1 MASAKLHRVT
11 STSGNSGI
19 CSLFEQGGVHV
30 DYYDSMELIHRF
42 RLIPLTT
49 VLALATTCSWA
60 QPAHTAKQKT
70 ATTDVAGEGT
80 SADSHLFYEV
90 FLGEVTTRTGD
101 PGAGYALMLDA
112 ARRSHSSQLYQRAA
126 DIALQSRSGE
136 YALAA
141 AKAWQEDHPQS
152 REANRYALQ
161 ILIALNRVS
170 ETAAPLQQLIQ
181 QAPAPSKVSI
191 LSAIPQMYGR
201 VSDKAAAARAVQEA
215 LKAEIANPST
225 GAAAWITVGRMR
237 LAAGDQAGSLES
249 LVKAQAID
257 PAYEGLARLAL
268 ELLDEGRNEAKPFVT
283 HFLQQQPAPEIRM
296 LYARVLLAQSQFT
309 EASDQLHRVTQDKP
323 DMAEAWLVLASL
335 QVQDQKL
342 AQAAESLRKFM
353 DIAQATGDTE
363 INQRIMTQAY
373 VLAAQI
379 AEKQGDLKAA
389 QGWLDRIES
398 PNDSFSVQRQRA
410 SILAKQG
417 RMHEARALLKELPGS
432 NAEEQRMKLLAEVQ
446 LLKEHNQNE
455 EAFQLQGKALSKSPE
470 DNDLAYDQAMLAEK
484 TGRLDV
490 MEKLLRQVIARQPDY
505 HHAYNA
511 LGYSLADRGVRLN
524 EAKQLIQK
532 ALDLAPGDPFIT
544 DSLAWAEF
552 RLGNKAQAQQ
562 LLQSAFSKKPDA
574 EIAAHLGEVLWSQGN
589 TEKAKAIWKE
599 GLRLNPD
606 NQTLKETLKRLGV
619 SF

>member
-1 MASAKLHRVT
+1 M
-11 STSGNSGI
+11 
-19 CSLFEQGGVHV
+19 
-30 DYYDSMELIHRF
+30 
-42 RLIPLTT
+42 
-49 VLALATTCSWA
+49 
-60 QPAHTAKQKT
+60 
-70 ATTDVAGEGT
+70 VA
-80 SADSHLFYEV
+80 D
-90 FLGEVTTRTGD
+90 D
-101 PGAGYALMLDA
+101 
-112 ARRSHSSQLYQRAA
+112 
-126 DIALQSRSGE
+126 
-136 YALAA
+136 
-141 AKAWQEDHPQS
+141 
-152 REANRYALQ
+152 
-161 ILIALNRVS
+161 
-170 ETAAPLQQLIQ
+170 TAAPLQQLIQ
-181 QAPAPSKVSI
+181 QAPAPSKVGI

-237 LAAGDQAGSLES
+237 LAAGDQPGSLES
-249 LVKAQAID
+249 LAKAQAID

-342 AQAAESLRKFM
+342 ALAAESLRKFM

-417 RMHEARALLKELPGS
+417 RMNEARALLKELPGS

-446 LLKEHNQNE
+446 LLKEHNQVLHATKCAHHLPSDIQAIMHADLKCLNCHIVH
-455 EAFQLQGKALSKSPE
+455 AVLHAKATWYANACSKSANKSSISSTPTLRRNKLSVTPTFSRSSFGI
-470 DNDLAYDQAMLAEK
+470 DPC
-484 TGRLDV
+484 V
-490 MEKLLRQVIARQPDY
+490 MVV
-505 HHAYNA
+505 
-511 LGYSLADRGVRLN
+511 G
-524 EAKQLIQK
+524 
-532 ALDLAPGDPFIT
+532 
-544 DSLAWAEF
+544 
-552 RLGNKAQAQQ
+552 
-562 LLQSAFSKKPDA
+562 
-574 EIAAHLGEVLWSQGN
+574 
-589 TEKAKAIWKE
+589 
-599 GLRLNPD
+599 
-606 NQTLKETLKRLGV
+606 
-619 SF
+619 

>member
-1 MASAKLHRVT
+1 
-11 STSGNSGI
+11 
-19 CSLFEQGGVHV
+19 
-30 DYYDSMELIHRF
+30 MELIHRF

-70 ATTDVAGEGT
+70 ATTDVAEEGT

-455 EAFQLQGKALSKSPE
+455 EAFRLQGKALSKSPE